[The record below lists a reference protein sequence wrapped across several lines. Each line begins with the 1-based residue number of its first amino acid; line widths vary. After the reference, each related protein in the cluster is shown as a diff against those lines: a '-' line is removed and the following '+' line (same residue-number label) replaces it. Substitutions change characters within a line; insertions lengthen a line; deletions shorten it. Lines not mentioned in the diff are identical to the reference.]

1 MSDANNTS
9 PLTPAQQI
17 RLESVSL
24 AYRHDRS
31 PEDVLERAS
40 KLATWVEGNQA
51 AAKPGKPGK
60 AAKGEQVAPES
71 DLI

>member
-1 MSDANNTS
+1 MADVKSTPS
-9 PLTPAQQI
+9 LTPAQQI

-31 PEDVLERAS
+31 TEDVIKRAED
-40 KLATWVEGNQA
+40 LAKFVEGKQA

-60 AAKGEQVAPES
+60 AANGEQVEPES